1 MRIACLPARDL
12 SVYHETVRRRGI
24 QRRPL
29 YWAARA
35 TIPPVA
41 RVYFRM
47 RRHGHRHIPHRGAVI
62 IASNHRSLLDPF
74 IVSACVHRPVYY
86 LAKRELFADRLRGWL
101 FNGLGAF
108 PVRRGESDDAAMTT
122 ARMLLARGEAL
133 LIFVEG
139 TRTRRAELGEPHRG
153 VGRLALMTGAPVVP
167 TVLCGTDRARRRWR
181 VRPVKIRTW
190 CSDPIRFE
198 RVDTVTGDAAR
209 EATAAIWQQVDELWS
224 QTPRDCRRETVL
236 DL

>member
-1 MRIACLPARDL
+1 MRIALAPRDL
-12 SVYHETVRRRGI
+12 SAYHETVRRRGI

-35 TIPPVA
+35 TIPLVA
-41 RVYFRM
+41 RVWFRL

-86 LAKRELFADRLRGWL
+86 VAKGELFGGRLRGWL
-101 FNGLGAF
+101 LNGLGAF
-108 PVRRGESDDAAMTT
+108 PVRRGESDDDLITT

-133 LIFVEG
+133 LIFAEG
-139 TRTRRAELGEPHRG
+139 TRTPRAELGKPHRG
-153 VGRLALMTGAPVVP
+153 VGRLALMTWAPVVP
-167 TVLCGTDRARRRWR
+167 TVLCGTDRARRGWR

-198 RVDTVTGDAAR
+198 RLDTVTGEAAR
-209 EATAAIWQQVDELWS
+209 EATAAIWQQVAELWS
-224 QTPRDCRRETVL
+224 QTPPECRREKVR
-236 DL
+236 